1 MDERKPKR
9 TSLIIKEKI
18 LKLLKNGEM
27 TLKMLERKVDT
38 NPNTILRQIE
48 ELERLGFVES
58 IKHEKS
64 KHTGRP
70 FTTIKLL
77 RSP

>member
-1 MDERKPKR
+1 MVERKPKR
-9 TSLIIKEKI
+9 TSLEIKEEI
-18 LKLLKNGEM
+18 LKLLKGKEL
-27 TLKMLERKVDT
+27 TLRMLEKKVDT
-38 NPNTILRQIE
+38 NPDTIRRQIR

-58 IKHEKS
+58 VKHEKS
-64 KHTGRP
+64 QFTGRP